1 MGRPPCCDKSNVK
14 KGHWTA
20 EEDAK
25 ILTYVAISPR
35 KQVLNRCGKSG
46 RLRWT
51 NSLRPDLKH
60 DSFSPHEE
68 ELIIQCHRIIG
79 SSHIIR
85 SVEPHLHVLP
95 HRLLLVS
102 TKGLKHRILRTFC
115 WSDYLLS
122 DPVSPMSSQTQVVG
136 S

>member
-25 ILTYVAISPR
+25 ILTYVAIHG
-35 KQVLNRCGKSG
+35 VGN
-46 RLRWT
+46 W
-51 NSLRPDLKH
+51 SLIPKKAGFESMWKER
-60 DSFSPHEE
+60 FSPHEE

-79 SSHIIR
+79 SSGTTSSCSSSSSSLSINQGAQA
-85 SVEPHLHVLP
+85 PD
-95 HRLLLVS
+95 
-102 TKGLKHRILRTFC
+102 TTFC

>member
-25 ILTYVAISPR
+25 ILTYVAIHG
-35 KQVLNRCGKSG
+35 VGN
-46 RLRWT
+46 W
-51 NSLRPDLKH
+51 SLIPKKAGFESMWKERGTTSSCSSSSSSSLSINQGAQAPD
-60 DSFSPHEE
+60 
-68 ELIIQCHRIIG
+68 
-79 SSHIIR
+79 
-85 SVEPHLHVLP
+85 
-95 HRLLLVS
+95 
-102 TKGLKHRILRTFC
+102 TTFC
-115 WSDYLLS
+115 WSDFLLS

>member
-25 ILTYVAISPR
+25 ILTYVAIHVWSPR

-51 NSLRPDLKH
+51 NYLRPDLKH

-79 SSHIIR
+79 SSGTTSSCSSSSSSLSINQGAQA
-85 SVEPHLHVLP
+85 PD
-95 HRLLLVS
+95 
-102 TKGLKHRILRTFC
+102 TTFC